1 MIYREIGRIG
11 IELSLLGLGGHE
23 FLPNGR
29 SRGFNEDWKKA
40 LTPRYLFPGFGGEKR
55 CRVMAMAYEAGI
67 NFYDAT
73 QDSEKEALGRLLR
86 EMPPPFEVFVQTRPE
101 DMMYDRD
108 PGNVRMADYPQ
119 LKAEVERILKL
130 MGRGHLDFLN
140 LGITPEAFRN
150 DPEYLARLKSAT
162 DLLKSDGLIRFTSAD
177 TFRGEE
183 TYLAQVASGA
193 FDTLFINLNFADSA
207 ALAQVLPAAQ
217 QAGLGVNGRE
227 VYLKGA
233 LFKMGAEAGIGDNDA
248 LVRAALRWALSLPEL
263 TSMMVGA
270 DTTAHLQ
277 TALAVLEAPNL
288 TDEDQAL
295 LERVQATPAFQDYA
309 AAKAREF
316 ADLP

>member
-1 MIYREIGRIG
+1 MIYRKIGRIG

-40 LTPRYLFPGFGGEKR
+40 LTPRYIFPGFGGEQR
-55 CRVMAMAYEAGI
+55 RRVMAMAYEAGI

-207 ALAQVLPAAQ
+207 GLAKVLPAAQ

-233 LFKMGAEAGIGDNDA
+233 LFKMGAEAEIGDNDA
-248 LVRAALRWALSLPEL
+248 LVRTALRWALSLPEL

-277 TALAVLEAPNL
+277 TALTVLEAPNL
-288 TDEDQAL
+288 TGEDQAL

-309 AAKAREF
+309 AAKAQEF

>member
-1 MIYREIGRIG
+1 MIHRKIDRIG

-23 FLPNGR
+23 FLPNGL

-40 LTPRYLFPGFGGEKR
+40 LTPGNILPGFGGEKR
-55 CRVMAMAYEAGI
+55 RSVMAMAYEAGI

-108 PGNVRMADYPQ
+108 PGNIRMADYPQ
-119 LKAEVERILKL
+119 LKAEVERILIL

-140 LGITPEAFRN
+140 LGITPEAFGN
-150 DPEYLARLKSAT
+150 DPEYLARLRSAT
-162 DLLKSDGLIRFTSAD
+162 DRLKDDGLIRFTSAD

-183 TYLAQVASGA
+183 TYLSQIASGA

-207 ALAQVLPAAQ
+207 GLTKVLPAAR
-217 QAGLGVNGRE
+217 QARLGVNGRE
-227 VYLKGA
+227 PYLKGA
-233 LFKMGAEAGIGDNDA
+233 LFKMGAEAGIGDKDA
-248 LVRAALRWALSLPEL
+248 LAQAALRWAFSLPEL

-270 DTTAHLQ
+270 DNTDHLQ
-277 TALAVLEAPNL
+277 SALAVLEAPNM
-288 TDEDQAL
+288 TGEDQAL
-295 LERVQATPAFQDYA
+295 LERVQATPAFQKYA
-309 AAKAREF
+309 DGKAREF
-316 ADLP
+316 ADIP

>member
-40 LTPRYLFPGFGGEKR
+40 LTPRYIFPGFGGEKR
-55 CRVMAMAYEAGI
+55 RRVMAMAYEAGI

-73 QDSEKEALGRLLR
+73 QDSEKEALGRMLR

-162 DLLKSDGLIRFTSAD
+162 ALLKRDGLIRFTSAD

-207 ALAQVLPAAQ
+207 GLAKVLPAAQ

-233 LFKMGAEAGIGDNDA
+233 LFKMGAEAGMGDNDA

-277 TALAVLEAPNL
+277 TALTVLEAPNL
-288 TDEDQAL
+288 TGEDQAL

>member
-1 MIYREIGRIG
+1 MIYRKIDRIG

-23 FLPNGR
+23 FLPSGL

-40 LTPRYLFPGFGGEKR
+40 LTPGEILPGFGGEKR
-55 CRVMAMAYEAGI
+55 RGVMAMAYEAGI

-162 DLLKSDGLIRFTSAD
+162 ERLRQDGLIRFTSAD

-183 TYLAQVASGA
+183 TYLAQIDSGA

-207 ALAQVLPAAQ
+207 GLAKVLPTAQ
-217 QAGLGVNGRE
+217 RAGLGVNGRE
-227 VYLKGA
+227 AYMKGA
-233 LFKMGAEAGIGDNDA
+233 LFGMGAEAGIGDNDA
-248 LVRAALRWALSLPEL
+248 LARAALRWVLSLGEL
-263 TSMMVGA
+263 TSMVVGA
-270 DTTAHLQ
+270 DTPAHLQ
-277 TALAVLEAPNL
+277 SALAVLEAPTP
-288 TDEDQAL
+288 TDEDQHL
-295 LERVQATPAFQDYA
+295 LERVRATPAFQEYA
-309 AAKAREF
+309 AAKVREF

>member
-11 IELSLLGLGGHE
+11 IKLSLLGLGGHE

-40 LTPRYLFPGFGGEKR
+40 LTPRYIFPGFGGEKR
-55 CRVMAMAYEAGI
+55 RRVMAIAYEAGI

-119 LKAEVERILKL
+119 LKAEVERIVKL

-207 ALAQVLPAAQ
+207 GLAKVLPAAQ
-217 QAGLGVNGRE
+217 QAELGVNGRE

-277 TALAVLEAPNL
+277 TALTVLEAPNL
-288 TDEDQAL
+288 TGEDQAL

-309 AAKAREF
+309 ATKAREF

>member
-1 MIYREIGRIG
+1 MIYREMGRIG

-55 CRVMAMAYEAGI
+55 RRVMALAHEAGI

-288 TDEDQAL
+288 TGEDQAL